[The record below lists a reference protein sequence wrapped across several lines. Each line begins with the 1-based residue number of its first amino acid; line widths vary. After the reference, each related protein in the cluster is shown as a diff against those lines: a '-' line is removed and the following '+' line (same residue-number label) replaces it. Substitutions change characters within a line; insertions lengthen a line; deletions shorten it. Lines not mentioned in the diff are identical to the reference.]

1 MPVIKKSDF
10 SLHPQGMFSAKVTAV
25 TDAESL
31 NPDWLPQ
38 FRFDLETE
46 ATDEQGNSMTLAH
59 YVTQKL
65 TEQNKL
71 GRLLK
76 AFGFDIRSMAN
87 GQEFNTDDLVG
98 CSCRIVVE
106 HQERN
111 DGSTRAK
118 VASVVPA
125 DPGSKSL
132 PQQIVAENDDEDDDI
147 PF

>member
-1 MPVIKKSDF
+1 MPIIKKSDF
-10 SLHPQGMFSAKVTAV
+10 LLHPQGMFSAKVTAV

-46 ATDEQGNSMTLAH
+46 ATDEQGNLMTIAH

-71 GRLLK
+71 GRLLN
-76 AFGFDIRSMAN
+76 AFSFDIRSMTN

-98 CSCRIVVE
+98 RSCRIVVE
-106 HQERN
+106 HQQRN

-118 VASVVPA
+118 VTSVMPV
-125 DPGSKSL
+125 DPSSKSVTQEL
-132 PQQIVAENDDEDDDI
+132 TEEEDDNI

>member
-10 SLHPQGMFSAKVTAV
+10 SLHPQGMFSARVTAV

-38 FRFDLETE
+38 FRFDFETE
-46 ATDEQGNSMTLAH
+46 ATDELGNPMTIAH

-71 GRLLK
+71 GRLLD
-76 AFGFDIRSMAN
+76 AFGFDIRAMAN
-87 GQEFNTDDLVG
+87 GQEFDTDDLVG
-98 CSCRIVVE
+98 RSCRIVVE
-106 HQERN
+106 HQQRN

-118 VASVVPA
+118 VTSVMPV
-125 DPGSKSL
+125 DPGSKSVT
-132 PQQIVAENDDEDDDI
+132 PQLTEEDDDI

>member
-1 MPVIKKSDF
+1 MPIIKKSDF
-10 SLHPQGMFSAKVTAV
+10 SLHPQGMFSARVTAV

-46 ATDEQGNSMTLAH
+46 ATDEQGNLMTIAH

-76 AFGFDIRSMAN
+76 AFGFDIRAMAN

-125 DPGSKSL
+125 DPGSKSVT
-132 PQQIVAENDDEDDDI
+132 QQLTEEEDDDI

>member
-10 SLHPQGMFSAKVTAV
+10 SLHPQGVFSAKVNAV

-46 ATDEQGNSMTLAH
+46 ATDEQGNSMTLVH
-59 YVTQKL
+59 YVSQKL

-71 GRLLK
+71 GRLLN
-76 AFGFDIRSMAN
+76 AFGFDIRAMAN
-87 GQEFNTDDLVG
+87 GQEFDTDDLVG
-98 CSCRIVVE
+98 RSCRIVVE
-106 HQERN
+106 HQQRN

-118 VASVVPA
+118 VTSVMPV
-125 DPGSKSL
+125 DPGSKSVT
-132 PQQIVAENDDEDDDI
+132 PQLTEEDDDI